1 MKTALM
7 LFARHEKAL
16 LPLDEICQEYLG
28 LSPQEARRAVSK
40 GELGVK
46 AVQLRDSSKAP
57 WLVHIDDLAAHV
69 DRLRQ
74 REA

>member
-16 LPLDEICQEYLG
+16 LSLDDISQEYFG
-28 LSPQEARRAVSK
+28 LSPTEARRAVAK

-46 AVQLRDSSKAP
+46 AVQLRSSSKAP
-57 WLVHIDDLAAHV
+57 WLVHIDDLATYV
-69 DRLRQ
+69 DKLRQ